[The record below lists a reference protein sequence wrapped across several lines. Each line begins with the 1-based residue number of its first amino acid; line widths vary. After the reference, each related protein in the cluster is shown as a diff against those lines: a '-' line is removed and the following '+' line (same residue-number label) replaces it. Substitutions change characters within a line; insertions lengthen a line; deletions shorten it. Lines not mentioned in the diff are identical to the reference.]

1 MKVNFYEEF
10 PAKESLQKLKS
21 LKFKSVLFLA
31 TKSLSEFKNLEKKVS
46 KINKNIECAYWPII
60 KNSYWISPFSNTSN
74 LLELFSELSQCKKQI
89 LIDLEFPLK
98 KSMIIKNIPS
108 YFKNKKLI
116 KDFLDKNKKRVITAQ
131 FPPSILDPLIKIGG
145 LNYNLKIKK
154 SLMWY
159 SSMNS
164 NMMNKNITKN
174 LIKLE
179 DKSNYSI
186 SLGTIAKGIFEN
198 EPLLSSSDLEK
209 DLLFV
214 KKQGFKEV
222 IIFRLEGLNKD
233 YLKIINKFA
242 N

>member
-1 MKVNFYEEF
+1 
-10 PAKESLQKLKS
+10 
-21 LKFKSVLFLA
+21 
-31 TKSLSEFKNLEKKVS
+31 
-46 KINKNIECAYWPII
+46 
-60 KNSYWISPFSNTSN
+60 
-74 LLELFSELSQCKKQI
+74 
-89 LIDLEFPLK
+89 
-98 KSMIIKNIPS
+98 
-108 YFKNKKLI
+108 
-116 KDFLDKNKKRVITAQ
+116 
-131 FPPSILDPLIKIGG
+131 
-145 LNYNLKIKK
+145 
-154 SLMWY
+154 MWY